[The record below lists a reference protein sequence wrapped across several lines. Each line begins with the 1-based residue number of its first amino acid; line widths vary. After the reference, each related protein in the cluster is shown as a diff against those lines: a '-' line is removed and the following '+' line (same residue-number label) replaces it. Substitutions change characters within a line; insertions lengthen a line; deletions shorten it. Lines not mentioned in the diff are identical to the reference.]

1 MQKRGKLYKDIVA
14 TTVSMCIINMLT
26 MSYTFRY
33 PYENAI
39 AFGGVDMGIM
49 NAKDADTAAGIIR

>member
-1 MQKRGKLYKDIVA
+1 MYGV
-14 TTVSMCIINMLT
+14 TIINMLT
-26 MSYTFRY
+26 ISYTFRY

-49 NAKDADTAAGIIR
+49 KAKDADTAAGIIR